1 MTHRKTI
8 VAYFSASGTTA
19 SVAAEIA
26 KAADADLFE
35 IRPEKP
41 YTAGDLD
48 WTDRKS
54 RSSAEMKDESARPAI
69 AGDLPDLSAYDT
81 LYIGFPIWWGI
92 APRIINTFMEGCDLS
107 GRKIVIFATSGGS
120 SLPYAVDDLRRKYP
134 DLDIAEGKLLNGHV
148 DGDII

>member
-1 MTHRKTI
+1 MKKLI
-8 VAYFSASGTTA
+8 AYFSASGITGR
-19 SVAAEIA
+19 AAR
-26 KAADADLFE
+26 KLADAIKADIYQ
-35 IRPEKP
+35 IRPERP
-41 YTAGDLD
+41 YSAADLD

-81 LYIGFPIWWGI
+81 LYIGFPLWWGV

-134 DLDIAEGKLLNGHV
+134 DLDIAEGKHLNGHV

>member
-1 MTHRKTI
+1 MKKLI
-8 VAYFSASGTTA
+8 AYFSASGITGR
-19 SVAAEIA
+19 AAR
-26 KAADADLFE
+26 KLADAIKADIYQ
-35 IRPEKP
+35 IRPERP
-41 YTAGDLD
+41 YSAADLD

-69 AGDLPDLSAYDT
+69 AGDLPDLSAYET
-81 LYIGFPIWWGI
+81 LYIGFPIWWGV
-92 APRIINTFMEGCDLS
+92 APRIINTFMEGCDLR

>member
-1 MTHRKTI
+1 MKKLI
-8 VAYFSASGTTA
+8 AYFSASGITGR
-19 SVAAEIA
+19 AAR
-26 KAADADLFE
+26 KLADAIKADIYQ
-35 IRPEKP
+35 IRPERP
-41 YTAGDLD
+41 YSAADLD

-81 LYIGFPIWWGI
+81 LYIGFPIWWGV
-92 APRIINTFMEGCDLS
+92 APRIINTFMEGCDLR

>member
-1 MTHRKTI
+1 MKKLI
-8 VAYFSASGTTA
+8 AYFSASGITGR
-19 SVAAEIA
+19 AAR
-26 KAADADLFE
+26 KLADAIKADIYQ
-35 IRPEKP
+35 IRPERP
-41 YTAGDLD
+41 YSAADLD

-81 LYIGFPIWWGI
+81 LYIGFPIWWGV
-92 APRIINTFMEGCDLS
+92 APRIINTFMEGCDLR

-120 SLPYAVDDLRRKYP
+120 SLPHAVDDLRRKYP
-134 DLDIAEGKLLNGHV
+134 DMDIAEGKLLNGHV

>member
-1 MTHRKTI
+1 MKKLI
-8 VAYFSASGTTA
+8 AYFSASGITGR
-19 SVAAEIA
+19 AAR
-26 KAADADLFE
+26 KLADAIKADIYQ
-35 IRPEKP
+35 IRPERP
-41 YTAGDLD
+41 YSAADLD

>member
-1 MTHRKTI
+1 MKKLI
-8 VAYFSASGTTA
+8 AYFSASGITGR
-19 SVAAEIA
+19 AAR
-26 KAADADLFE
+26 KLADAIKADIYQ
-35 IRPEKP
+35 IRPERP
-41 YTAGDLD
+41 YSAADLD

-81 LYIGFPIWWGI
+81 LYIGFPIWWGV
-92 APRIINTFMEGCDLS
+92 APRIINSFMEGCDLS

>member
-1 MTHRKTI
+1 MKKLI
-8 VAYFSASGTTA
+8 AYFSASGITGR
-19 SVAAEIA
+19 AAR
-26 KAADADLFE
+26 KLADAIKADIYQ
-35 IRPEKP
+35 IRPERP
-41 YTAGDLD
+41 YSAADLD

-81 LYIGFPIWWGI
+81 LYIGFPIWWGV

-107 GRKIVIFATSGGS
+107 GREIVIFATSGGS

>member
-1 MTHRKTI
+1 MKKLI
-8 VAYFSASGTTA
+8 AYFSASGITGR
-19 SVAAEIA
+19 AAR
-26 KAADADLFE
+26 KLADAIKADIYQ
-35 IRPEKP
+35 IRPERP
-41 YTAGDLD
+41 YSAADLD

-81 LYIGFPIWWGI
+81 LYIGFPIWWGV

-107 GRKIVIFATSGGS
+107 GRKIVIFATSSGS

>member
-1 MTHRKTI
+1 MKKLI
-8 VAYFSASGTTA
+8 AYFSASGITGR
-19 SVAAEIA
+19 AAR
-26 KAADADLFE
+26 KLADAIKADIYQ
-35 IRPEKP
+35 IRPERP
-41 YTAGDLD
+41 YSAADLD

-81 LYIGFPIWWGI
+81 LYIGFPIWWGV

>member
-1 MTHRKTI
+1 MKKLI
-8 VAYFSASGTTA
+8 AYFSASGITGR
-19 SVAAEIA
+19 AAR
-26 KAADADLFE
+26 KLADAIKADIYQ
-35 IRPEKP
+35 IRPERP
-41 YTAGDLD
+41 YSAADLD

-81 LYIGFPIWWGI
+81 LYIGFPIWWGV

-134 DLDIAEGKLLNGHV
+134 DLDIAEGKLLNDHV